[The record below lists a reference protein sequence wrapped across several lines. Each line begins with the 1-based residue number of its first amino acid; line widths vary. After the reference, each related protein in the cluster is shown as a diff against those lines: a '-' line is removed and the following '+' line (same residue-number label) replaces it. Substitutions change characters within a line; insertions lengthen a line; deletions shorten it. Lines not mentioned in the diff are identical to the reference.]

1 MFFLCA
7 SSSSHEQVASED
19 RIWPDLAL
27 AVLLHRAKEPTM
39 DSGFYAACAGLRAQS
54 QALDIAAQNMAN
66 VSTAGFSRQ
75 HPVLVPGD
83 PVVLGRLSF
92 GTGVMLQKL
101 ESLRDPILE
110 LRLNQESQTQ
120 GQLDST
126 LSALQQIQ
134 VTFSGTDSGIGDAI
148 SKFFDSVQQLS
159 TDPTSLSLRQG
170 VLTAA
175 GNLATSFNTASHNLQ
190 TQRTNIDLN
199 VVQTVGEINTLT
211 PQIATLNQQI
221 TNFENVNQDAS
232 ALIDK
237 RGALIRQL
245 SSLVDVSVIQTEHG
259 ITLTTSNGTPLVAQ
273 ERSFQLTTQIAA
285 GGVHKIFAG
294 TVDITGLLPA
304 GKLGGLLDVRDNRI
318 PALQAGL
325 DQLAAGLATA
335 LNTAHRSGF
344 DLNGAAGT
352 DLFIFI
358 PPAGAAAA
366 LSVAI
371 THPVLLAASSDGTP
385 GSNGNL
391 AVISAVHEQAVAAG
405 QKPLDFYSRL
415 VFQVGSDTANTAA
428 DLDASQ
434 LILRQLEDQRASIS
448 GVSLDEEAANIVRY
462 QTAYQAAAR
471 VVSTVNSLLD
481 IAVNLGT

>member
-1 MFFLCA
+1 MSGLLGSLSIA
-7 SSSSHEQVASED
+7 LSSLIANQ
-19 RIWPDLAL
+19 
-27 AVLLHRAKEPTM
+27 
-39 DSGFYAACAGLRAQS
+39 
-54 QALDIAAQNMAN
+54 QALESSANNVAN
-66 VSTAGFSRQ
+66 VNTSGFSRQ
-75 HPVLVPGD
+75 RPVMIAGD

-92 GTGVMLQKL
+92 GTGVVMQKL

-134 VTFSGTDSGIGDAI
+134 VTFSGTDSGIGAAI

-175 GNLATSFNTASHNLQ
+175 SNLATSFNTASHNLQ
-190 TQRTNIDLN
+190 TQHSNLDLN

-211 PQIATLNQQI
+211 PQIAALNRQI
-221 TNFENVNQDAS
+221 TDFENVHQDAS
-232 ALIDK
+232 VLIDQ
-237 RGALIRQL
+237 RGALIREL

-285 GGVHKIFAG
+285 GGIHKIFAG
-294 TVDITGLLPA
+294 TVDITGLIPA

-318 PALQAGL
+318 PALQVSL

-344 DLNGAAGT
+344 DLNGTAGT
-352 DLFIFI
+352 DLFA
-358 PPAGAAAA
+358 PPAGAGAAAA
-366 LSVAI
+366 LSIAI
-371 THPVLLAASSDGTP
+371 TDPTLLAASSDGTP
-385 GSNGNL
+385 GSNRNL

-415 VFQVGSDTANTAA
+415 VFQVGSDTANAAA
-428 DLDASQ
+428 DLSASQ
-434 LILRQLEDQRASIS
+434 LILRQLEDQRASVS

-471 VVSTVNSLLD
+471 VASTVNSLLD

>member
-1 MFFLCA
+1 M
-7 SSSSHEQVASED
+7 SG
-19 RIWPDLAL
+19 
-27 AVLLHRAKEPTM
+27 LLG
-39 DSGFYAACAGLRAQS
+39 SL
-54 QALDIAAQNMAN
+54 
-66 VSTAGFSRQ
+66 STALSALIANQQAFETASNNVANANTPGFSRQ
-75 HPVLVPGD
+75 RPVFTPGD

-92 GTGVMLQKL
+92 GTGVVLKKL

-120 GQLDST
+120 GQLDSA

-134 VTFSGTDSGIGDAI
+134 VTFSGTDSGIAHAI
-148 SKFFDSVQQLS
+148 SKFFDSLQQLS
-159 TDPTSLSLRQG
+159 TDPASLSLRQG

-175 GNLATSFNTASHNLQ
+175 ANLATSFNTASHNLQ
-190 TQRTNIDLN
+190 TQHSNLDLN
-199 VVQTVGEINTLT
+199 VVQAVGEINTLT
-211 PQIATLNQQI
+211 PQIAALNQQI
-221 TNFENVNQDAS
+221 TNLENVHEDAS
-232 ALIDK
+232 AFIDQ

-294 TVDITGLLPA
+294 TVDVTGLLPA
-304 GKLGGLLDVRDNRI
+304 GKLGGLLEVRDNRI
-318 PALQAGL
+318 PALQANL

-335 LNTAHRSGF
+335 LNAAHRGGF
-344 DLNGAAGT
+344 DLNGAVGT
-352 DLFIFI
+352 DLFI
-358 PPAGAAAA
+358 PPAAGGVGAAAA

-371 THPVLLAASSDGTP
+371 TDPAFIAASSDGTP

-391 AVISAVHEQAVAAG
+391 AVISAVHDQAVATG

-428 DLDASQ
+428 DLSASQ
-434 LILRQLEDQRASIS
+434 LILRQLENQRASIS

-471 VVSTVNSLLD
+471 VITTVTTLLD
-481 IAVNLGT
+481 AAVNLGKN

>member
-1 MFFLCA
+1 MSLCYA
-7 SSSSHEQVASED
+7 PRLVRRQETDMSGLLGSLSTALSSLIANQ
-19 RIWPDLAL
+19 
-27 AVLLHRAKEPTM
+27 
-39 DSGFYAACAGLRAQS
+39 
-54 QALDIAAQNMAN
+54 QALETSANNVAN
-66 VSTAGFSRQ
+66 VNTPGFSRQ
-75 HPVLVPGD
+75 RPVLVPGD
-83 PVVLGRLSF
+83 LVVLGRLSF

-110 LRLNQESQTQ
+110 LRLNHESQTQ

-126 LSALQQIQ
+126 LSALQQLQ

-190 TQRTNIDLN
+190 TQRTNLDLN
-199 VVQTVGEINTLT
+199 VVQTVGEVNTLT

-221 TNFENVNQDAS
+221 TNFENVHQDAS

-285 GGVHKIFAG
+285 GGVHKILAG

-318 PALQAGL
+318 PALQANL

-335 LNTAHRSGF
+335 LNTAHRNGF
-344 DLNGAAGT
+344 DLNGAAGA
-352 DLFIFI
+352 DLFV
-358 PPAGAAAA
+358 PPAAGGAGAAAA

-371 THPVLLAASSDGTP
+371 TDPVLLAASSDGTP
-385 GSNGNL
+385 SSNGNL
-391 AVISAVHEQAVAAG
+391 AVISAVHDQAVAAG
-405 QKPLDFYSRL
+405 QKPLDFYSSL
-415 VFQVGSDTANTAA
+415 VFK
-428 DLDASQ
+428 
-434 LILRQLEDQRASIS
+434 
-448 GVSLDEEAANIVRY
+448 
-462 QTAYQAAAR
+462 
-471 VVSTVNSLLD
+471 
-481 IAVNLGT
+481 

>member
-1 MFFLCA
+1 MSGLLGSLSIA
-7 SSSSHEQVASED
+7 LSSLIANQ
-19 RIWPDLAL
+19 
-27 AVLLHRAKEPTM
+27 
-39 DSGFYAACAGLRAQS
+39 
-54 QALDIAAQNMAN
+54 QALESSANNVAN
-66 VSTAGFSRQ
+66 VSTPGFSRQ
-75 HPVLVPGD
+75 RPVMIAGD

-92 GTGVMLQKL
+92 GTGVVMQKL

-134 VTFSGTDSGIGDAI
+134 VTFSGTDSGIGAAI

-175 GNLATSFNTASHNLQ
+175 SNLATSFNTASHNLQ
-190 TQRTNIDLN
+190 TQHSNLDLN

-211 PQIATLNQQI
+211 PQIAALNQQI
-221 TNFENVNQDAS
+221 TDFENVHQDAS
-232 ALIDK
+232 VLIDQ

-273 ERSFQLTTQIAA
+273 ERSFQLTTQFTA
-285 GGVHKIFAG
+285 GGIHKIFAG

-318 PALQAGL
+318 PALQTSL

-344 DLNGAAGT
+344 DLNGTAGT
-352 DLFIFI
+352 DLFV
-358 PPAGAAAA
+358 PPAAGGVGAAAA

-371 THPVLLAASSDGTP
+371 TDPVLLAGSSDGTP

-391 AVISAVHEQAVAAG
+391 AVISAVHDQAVAAG

-415 VFQVGSDTANTAA
+415 VFQVGSDTANAAA
-428 DLDASQ
+428 DLSASQ
-434 LILRQLEDQRASIS
+434 LILRQLEDQRASVS

-471 VVSTVNSLLD
+471 VISTVNSLLD
-481 IAVNLGT
+481 TAVHLGT

>member
-1 MFFLCA
+1 MSGLLGSLSIA
-7 SSSSHEQVASED
+7 LSSLIANQ
-19 RIWPDLAL
+19 
-27 AVLLHRAKEPTM
+27 
-39 DSGFYAACAGLRAQS
+39 
-54 QALDIAAQNMAN
+54 QALETSANNVAN
-66 VSTAGFSRQ
+66 VNTPGFSRQ
-75 HPVLVPGD
+75 RPVMIAGD

-92 GTGVMLQKL
+92 GTGVVLQKL

-126 LSALQQIQ
+126 LSALQQVQ

-190 TQRTNIDLN
+190 TQRSNLDLN

-211 PQIATLNQQI
+211 PQIA
-221 TNFENVNQDAS
+221 
-232 ALIDK
+232 
-237 RGALIRQL
+237 
-245 SSLVDVSVIQTEHG
+245 
-259 ITLTTSNGTPLVAQ
+259 
-273 ERSFQLTTQIAA
+273 A
-285 GGVHKIFAG
+285 GGIHKIFAG
-294 TVDITGLLPA
+294 TVDITGLIPA

-318 PALQAGL
+318 PALQASL

-344 DLNGAAGT
+344 DLNGTAGT
-352 DLFIFI
+352 DLFV
-358 PPAGAAAA
+358 PPAAGGAGAAAA

-371 THPVLLAASSDGTP
+371 TDPTLLAASSDGTP

-391 AVISAVHEQAVAAG
+391 AVISAVHDQAVAAG

-415 VFQVGSDTANTAA
+415 VFQVGSDTANAAA
-428 DLDASQ
+428 DLSASQ

-471 VVSTVNSLLD
+471 VISTVNTLLD
-481 IAVNLGT
+481 TAVNLGT

>member
-1 MFFLCA
+1 MSGLLGSLSIA
-7 SSSSHEQVASED
+7 LSSLIANQ
-19 RIWPDLAL
+19 
-27 AVLLHRAKEPTM
+27 
-39 DSGFYAACAGLRAQS
+39 
-54 QALDIAAQNMAN
+54 QALETSANNVAN
-66 VSTAGFSRQ
+66 VNTPGFSRQ
-75 HPVLVPGD
+75 RPVMIAGD

-92 GTGVMLQKL
+92 GTGVVMQKL

-126 LSALQQIQ
+126 LSALQQVQ

-190 TQRTNIDLN
+190 TQRSNLDLN

-211 PQIATLNQQI
+211 PQIAALNQQI
-221 TNFENVNQDAS
+221 TTFENVHQDAS
-232 ALIDK
+232 ALIDQ

-285 GGVHKIFAG
+285 GGIHKIFAG
-294 TVDITGLLPA
+294 TVDITGLIPA

-318 PALQAGL
+318 PALQASL

-335 LNTAHRSGF
+335 LNTTHRSGF
-344 DLNGAAGT
+344 DLNGTAGT
-352 DLFIFI
+352 DLFV
-358 PPAGAAAA
+358 PPAAGGAGAAAA

-371 THPVLLAASSDGTP
+371 TDPTLLAASSDGTP

-391 AVISAVHEQAVAAG
+391 AVISAVHDQAVAAG

-415 VFQVGSDTANTAA
+415 VFQVGSDTANAAA
-428 DLDASQ
+428 DLSASQ

-471 VVSTVNSLLD
+471 VISTVNTLLD
-481 IAVNLGT
+481 TAVNLGT